1 MKNKRKLEAGETAF
15 TWMMLMFSI
24 FVLIMAYR
32 ISGLSSVS
40 SPGAFPMLAA
50 VIMVGSIVVL
60 LLDNR
65 KATKPDSDGVVEE
78 LRMAAQD
85 IFHPVFL
92 IYTAII
98 ILYMILLQPLHFIPS
113 SFCFLLGSIILLK
126 GSTPVKSLLITVV
139 LLASIYVIFHYLF
152 RVVLP

>member
-1 MKNKRKLEAGETAF
+1 MKNDRKLEAGETAF
-15 TWMMLMFSI
+15 TWIMTIFSI
-24 FVLIMAYR
+24 FVLVLAYR

-50 VIMVGSIVVL
+50 IIMCGSMVTL
-60 LLDNR
+60 LLGNR
-65 KATKPDSDGVVEE
+65 KAVKPDSNGLIDE

-92 IYTAII
+92 VYTAVI

-113 SFCFLLGSIILLK
+113 SFFFLLGSIILLK
-126 GSTPVKSLLITVV
+126 GSTPVKSLIISAV
-139 LLASIYVIFHYLF
+139 LLVCIYVVFHYLF